1 MRWRNVFIPAVS
13 SFNVVADWC
22 MCMPQYYVYT
32 IKLLFVPLSL
42 FWCFSCVLLTS
53 CFILEVIVLVPSCGF
68 CVLHFFFISCL
79 LDLPSPLSVPTC
91 HKHVVF
97 LPFVFVRWWFLLL
110 GVPELHAFCVLYHS
124 VFLVCDLLM
133 FLVFLLIIWLFKK
146 IKLSFLFCKKTKT
159 IPLSAFV
166 DPTEQSVPVR
176 CVYEWDFKGK
186 GFIGFTIWI
195 YCMNIIKIRL

>member
-1 MRWRNVFIPAVS
+1 MYVHATILFIHNKAPVCSSVSVLMFLLCFAYFLFYFGGYCPCAFMWFLCPA
-13 SFNVVADWC
+13 
-22 MCMPQYYVYT
+22 
-32 IKLLFVPLSL
+32 
-42 FWCFSCVLLTS
+42 
-53 CFILEVIVLVPSCGF
+53 
-68 CVLHFFFISCL
+68 FFFISCL

-110 GVPELHAFCVLYHS
+110 CVPELHAFCVLYHS

-133 FLVFLLIIWLFKK
+133 FLVFLLVIWLLKK

-186 GFIGFTIWI
+186 VLGFIGFTIWI
-195 YCMNIIKIRL
+195 YCMNIIKIML